1 MNDFMGFGLV
11 WWAFLLPW
19 VFDWRDFLP
28 HGLFSFEDN
37 GVLMKLRRIVN
48 LYTVARFVHAER
60 CAVYSGDLRVCYLL

>member
-11 WWAFLLPW
+11 W
-19 VFDWRDFLP
+19 RGFLP